1 MSIRTATLLVVVF
14 AAFPAKADIILSY
27 HLSAFNGPAGAPIP
41 SNMALG
47 PEINSLTIAVG
58 EVKYIQVAIEGTAPA
73 LGAQANWT
81 GANSMFA
88 FGIQMNYP
96 ASLISQPFI
105 IPLSPFFDQNYH
117 NARSQ
122 QPFDTFHPSMFLGY
136 NNGAT
141 VNLGTSLP
149 GLATT
154 GGILAPR
161 VLSTF
166 KFVGT
171 AIGDGQL
178 TITDPQ
184 PLATAVN
191 FILQDSTD
199 LDPIVFDI
207 AHANYP
213 LPFTVIPTPEASSLA
228 LAGLAAATFGW
239 RRLRRGN
246 AATKY

>member
-14 AAFPAKADIILSY
+14 AALPLKADIILSY

-41 SNMALG
+41 NNMPLG
-47 PEINSLTIAVG
+47 PEINTLTIAVG

-88 FGIQMNYP
+88 YGIQMNYP

-105 IPLSPFFDQNYH
+105 DPSSPLFDQNYH
-117 NARSQ
+117 NAISQ
-122 QPFDTFHPSMFLGY
+122 QPFGTFHPSLFLGY

-141 VNLGTSLP
+141 VLDGLSGP

-171 AIGDGQL
+171 AIGNGQL

-191 FILQDSTD
+191 FILQDGTD
-199 LDPIVFDI
+199 LDPIIFNI
-207 AHANYP
+207 SHANYP
-213 LPFTVIPTPEASSLA
+213 LPFSVIPTPEPSSLA
-228 LAGLAAATFGW
+228 LAGLTAATFGW

-246 AATKY
+246 VAAKC